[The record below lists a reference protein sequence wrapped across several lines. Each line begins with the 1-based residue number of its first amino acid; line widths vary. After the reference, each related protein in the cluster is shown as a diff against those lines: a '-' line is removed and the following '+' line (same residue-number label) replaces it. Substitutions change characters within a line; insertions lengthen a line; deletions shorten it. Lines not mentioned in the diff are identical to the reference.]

1 MTNVT
6 NFNKGIISSS
16 VGSFWWG
23 VIGTYYFQYIAFV
36 GTFEVVVHRCIWT
49 TLMLLITTTFF
60 NKWHLF
66 KKNIF
71 DKKTLQKSL
80 KGVTVSDVL
89 IMRNWLGY
97 AKKIG
102 DLSYKNII
110 NDMTMH
116 PLIEKE
122 LSNQLLKR
130 SKEFTSTL
138 INE

>member
-1 MTNVT
+1 MKYNEEWKEKENLTDIYRN
-6 NFNKGIISSS
+6 
-16 VGSFWWG
+16 
-23 VIGTYYFQYIAFV
+23 
-36 GTFEVVVHRCIWT
+36 E
-49 TLMLLITTTFF
+49 
-60 NKWHLF
+60 
-66 KKNIF
+66 KNILT
-71 DKKTLQKSL
+71 KKTLQKSL

-110 NDMTMH
+110 DDVTIH

-130 SKEFTSTL
+130 AKEFTSTS
-138 INE
+138 INK

>member
-1 MTNVT
+1 MKYNEEWKEKE
-6 NFNKGIISSS
+6 N
-16 VGSFWWG
+16 
-23 VIGTYYFQYIAFV
+23 
-36 GTFEVVVHRCIWT
+36 
-49 TLMLLITTTFF
+49 LIDD
-60 NKWHLF
+60 KRSE
-66 KKNIF
+66 KNIF

-80 KGVTVSDVL
+80 KGVSVSDVL

-97 AKKIG
+97 AKRIG

-122 LSNQLLKR
+122 FSSQLLKR

-138 INE
+138 INK